1 MAVTP
6 QEERKLVKEKQ
17 FFEKSVSYAKRYD
30 VLKPQ
35 KDELVQEKRR
45 IGKICADIRAQMDE
59 YNETLD
65 SINEE
70 WKAQKLASQENPD
83 EM

>member
-1 MAVTP
+1 MQEIDKAINTMAVTP

-35 KDELVQEKRR
+35 KDELV
-45 IGKICADIRAQMDE
+45 
-59 YNETLD
+59 
-65 SINEE
+65 
-70 WKAQKLASQENPD
+70 
-83 EM
+83 